1 MAVLA
6 SDLTNILKSELSN
19 TIEQLLSKKATIKD
33 IIKVDTSS
41 QTIETSVLVVAK
53 LEFKN
58 ITSTWNF
65 IIPTATG
72 VKFEYLMLGGM
83 GDLKEALDDETS
95 DAIKE
100 IVSNVCGSMA
110 TSINAQ
116 GFDDL
121 GKVKTEVIEVSIVDF
136 DKLKSLPNIYKIIL
150 DLDGEEIFV
159 LVSFDDIIKPYI
171 SSITGEVA
179 SASEVGATIA
189 HAPMAQG
196 AAHSHG
202 VSGMQ
207 SELSS
212 LLDEHSITNLKLL
225 FDIKLKLS
233 VRLGTKILL
242 LKDILRWDVGEIIEL
257 EQMVNEPL
265 DILVNGVKVG
275 EGEAVVVEG
284 KFGLKVKYIG
294 DEKNKLKKIGLV

>member
-1 MAVLA
+1 
-6 SDLTNILKSELSN
+6 
-19 TIEQLLSKKATIKD
+19 
-33 IIKVDTSS
+33 
-41 QTIETSVLVVAK
+41 
-53 LEFKN
+53 
-58 ITSTWNF
+58 
-65 IIPTATG
+65 
-72 VKFEYLMLGGM
+72 
-83 GDLKEALDDETS
+83 
-95 DAIKE
+95 
-100 IVSNVCGSMA
+100 
-110 TSINAQ
+110 
-116 GFDDL
+116 
-121 GKVKTEVIEVSIVDF
+121 
-136 DKLKSLPNIYKIIL
+136 
-150 DLDGEEIFV
+150 
-159 LVSFDDIIKPYI
+159 
-171 SSITGEVA
+171 
-179 SASEVGATIA
+179 
-189 HAPMAQG
+189 
-196 AAHSHG
+196 
-202 VSGMQ
+202 MQ